1 MCGIAGLLVGDT
13 RRGDAI
19 GDLARSMAD
28 TLTHRGPDAAG
39 SWVDESRTVA
49 FGHRRLSVVDL
60 TPAGSQPMTS
70 RDGRWTICYNG
81 ELYNT
86 EALRAMVGLPT
97 SGYRGHSDTEVLVE
111 LVAARGVEFAVREAI
126 GMFAFAMW
134 DSRERQLWLG
144 RDRFG
149 EKPLYI
155 AQAPGLVAFASEIRA
170 VRALPGVDTSID
182 EVALH
187 DLVKYGYVV
196 GERSILRGVRRVAPG
211 SILCFGSDLT
221 AGSAIRYWSPHE
233 ASVES
238 HSRAP
243 LSNSELLDL
252 LADVVESRMV
262 ADVPLG
268 AFLSGGIDSS
278 LVVALMSKVSSSPVK
293 TFTIGFGNRDYDES
307 IFAKRVAAH
316 LGTDHHEW
324 ILGDADVLSVIPK
337 LPSIYDEPFADS
349 SQIPTFLVS
358 QLTRQHVTVAL
369 SGDGGDE
376 LFGGYERYKAIARYE
391 SLFGRIPSSIGRG
404 TGRVLKSRSIDEW
417 NRSFGR
423 LPRRVLPG
431 AIRHRSG
438 ERIHKL
444 AHMLESY
451 SVPSAYDQLMSANV
465 DPTSFLVNPALRFDR
480 VRTAGPNDP
489 LSYAM
494 LHDTTVYL
502 PDDILTKVDRA
513 SMANS
518 LEVRVPLLDPRVFDA
533 AWRIPRKDLIVS
545 GDGKLP
551 LRNALKTFLPDDLVD
566 RPKKG
571 FGVPM
576 AEWLRGPLRQWGDE
590 LLDPVAMNDGGLLV
604 GSVVL
609 ERWDAHQA
617 GSADF
622 SVELWPILMFQS
634 WLNEWN

>member
-39 SWVDESRTVA
+39 SWVDQSQMVA

-233 ASVES
+233 ESVES

-324 ILGDADVLSVIPK
+324 ILGDSDVLSVIPK

-376 LFGGYERYKAIARYE
+376 LFGGYERYKAITAHERLVAR
-391 SLFGRIPSSIGRG
+391 SPRIGRSLVARALLG
-404 TGRVLKSRSIDEW
+404 PSIDRW
-417 NRSFGR
+417 NGLSKR
-423 LPRRVLPG
+423 LPSGLLPSG
-431 AIRHRSG
+431 IRHRTG
-438 ERIHKL
+438 ERLHKL
-444 AHMLESY
+444 GRMLQAA
-451 SVPSAYDQLMSANV
+451 SVESAYDVLMST
-465 DPTSFLVNPALRFDR
+465 DPGADDV
-480 VRTAGPNDP
+480 VRRSSDGVLPRMVGNDP
-489 LSYAM
+489 LAYAM

-518 LEVRVPLLDPRVFDA
+518 LEVRIPLLDPRVFDA

-551 LRNALKTFLPDDLVD
+551 LRQLLKTFLPDDLVD

-590 LLDPVAMNDGGLLV
+590 LLDPVAMNDCGLLV
-604 GSVVL
+604 GSVVR

-617 GSADF
+617 GLADF

-634 WLNEWN
+634 WFNEWK